1 MRRYFDHKA
10 NRCLE
15 GLDLAKESEASNKL
29 PSSQKPLQSSKSR
42 YKNKSMN
49 SLKMTQVEEPET
61 NFGARQV
68 DREGLSRM
76 DLHRRALIDYKMLT
90 WYDSWP

>member
-1 MRRYFDHKA
+1 
-10 NRCLE
+10 
-15 GLDLAKESEASNKL
+15 
-29 PSSQKPLQSSKSR
+29 
-42 YKNKSMN
+42 MN